1 MPSAAVLTSAPRP
14 VRSRARGGSRPKR
27 GADALAARC
36 CEAEA
41 VRIVRISDTAAR
53 DTAAAKA
60 LDRLLVALQA
70 PPIDEAARARLARSL
85 DRHGE
90 AHVILLVRTI
100 IESEGNAAALVEPVI
115 SAVSSLMIFHP
126 EWANPRAKLDRSFRR
141 RAADGVAANDARSR
155 PVSAK
160 HDRALFFPR
169 AAETVGEGV
178 RAAEG

>member
-1 MPSAAVLTSAPRP
+1 MPSAAVITSAPRP

-126 EWANPRAKLDRSFRR
+126 EWANRGLS
-141 RAADGVAANDARSR
+141 
-155 PVSAK
+155 
-160 HDRALFFPR
+160 
-169 AAETVGEGV
+169 
-178 RAAEG
+178 